1 MGREILKT
9 IAIDIKKLQELE
21 HDAIFLLETPF
32 DSEVKRI
39 ANKWQAFAVTE
50 ATK

>member
-1 MGREILKT
+1 MMGREILKT

-39 ANKWQAFAVTE
+39 ANKWLVFAQE
-50 ATK
+50 AST